1 MIWLL
6 LFLGIVGPSSIPRSL
21 EGVNLTHGEKRVF
34 KITFYCSCKKCCGRF
49 SPQKGGHGDTTLGN
63 TPLPWRTA
71 ASGDPAL
78 AGRWVLLPD
87 LGGEVYVSDTGVT
100 CKGVAGAGGSA
111 RGRSTTGA
119 KGRGRLKKPWSGG
132 CVAPNQLDIFVGGPE
147 HHVDALRLGVMWWEG
162 EVRP

>member
-1 MIWLL
+1 MIFLLIWLL
-6 LFLGIVGPSSIPRSL
+6 SHPGV
-21 EGVNLTHGEKRVF
+21 EVNLTSPQKRAF
-34 KITFYCSCKKCCGRF
+34 KITFYCSCWRCCGRH

-87 LGGEVYVSDTGVT
+87 LGGEVYVSDTGVRCART
-100 CKGVAGAGGSA
+100 GVKVGTS
-111 RGRSTTGA
+111 RGRRENSQ
-119 KGRGRLKKPWSGG
+119 RG

-147 HHVDALRLGVMWWEG
+147 HHVDALRLGVQWWEG